1 MQDISMHILDI
12 ALNSIDAGASRIVI
26 SIEEDTGGDIL
37 RLTIKDNGR
46 GMDTDTL
53 KSLTD
58 PFFTT
63 KGKKT
68 GLGIPLLAQSAREAG
83 GNITV
88 HSEAGKGTTL
98 QATFSLS
105 HIDRKPLG
113 DLTSTIVTLI
123 AGNPD
128 IDLIFKYRI
137 DNNEYTLNT
146 AEIKRQ
152 LGEVPINYPG
162 VLSVLRNDIS
172 AGITRLGKGGKDE
185 YGEGSCNR

>member
-1 MQDISMHILDI
+1 MHILDV
-12 ALNSIDAGASRIVI
+12 ARNSIDAGANRIVI
-26 SIEEDTGGDIL
+26 SIEEDTRGDIL
-37 RLTIKDNGR
+37 RLIIKDNGI
-46 GMDTDTL
+46 GMDKETL
-53 KSLTD
+53 KKLTD

-68 GLGIPLLAQSAREAG
+68 GLGIPLLAQAARETG

-88 HSEAGKGTTL
+88 HSETGNGTTL
-98 QATFSLS
+98 QTTFSLN

-113 DLTSTIVTLI
+113 DLTSTIVALI

-137 DNNEYTLNT
+137 DNNEYILNT

-152 LGEVPINYPG
+152 LGEVPINCSG
-162 VLSVLRNDIS
+162 ALSVLRKDIS
-172 AGITRLGKGGKDE
+172 EGIKNLRKGGKHE
-185 YGEGSCNR
+185 